1 MTPLWTTSQA
11 AGFFG
16 LKPHTLEKW
25 RCVGS
30 GPPFIRCGGSIR
42 YEPEAVWAWLDSETR
57 GSTSELPKGD

>member
-1 MTPLWTTSQA
+1 MAPLMNTQNVA
-11 AGFFG
+11 EFLG

-25 RCVGS
+25 RCEGK
-30 GPPFIRCGGSIR
+30 GPRFIRCGGSIR